1 MLSLVGVGGLIAM
14 SYRRLHRPAA
24 PPGAGTAVL
33 AVAPSV
39 LVSALSRLSV
49 IPVVTTVAVCGGA
62 ACGASAGASVALR
75 TSEERLRQLF
85 MLSLVVLGGRSF
97 VGAVGNLRTMWLAR
111 LKR

>member
-1 MLSLVGVGGLIAM
+1 MQ
-14 SYRRLHRPAA
+14 
-24 PPGAGTAVL
+24 GTAVL

>member
-1 MLSLVGVGGLIAM
+1 MCADARPSGAFLKAGAK
-14 SYRRLHRPAA
+14 YRYIGHGAHPPLGTMPVHPSDYDENAA
-24 PPGAGTAVL
+24 YSHLQL
-33 AVAPSV
+33 AASSP
-39 LVSALSRLSV
+39 LRAQL
-49 IPVVTTVAVCGGA
+49 
-62 ACGASAGASVALR
+62 CGASAGASVALR